1 MTSKLVLL
9 FALVWAFV
17 GCEKTDNSGYV
28 AEVGDRR
35 LTRAEFEY
43 WAGAPYDSLTAEERV
58 PVLSDWIELSMIE
71 QEAEA
76 SGLRNEP
83 KTEQQVRTMLMKY
96 YRAILLARQPQP
108 QITDTLISEYFNTH
122 QTEFRRPTDSFV
134 IEGFWC
140 ESEDSLKNFR
150 RALERADT
158 AGLRSGFVIWEG
170 KWLAQASELE
180 PPLLASVRTLQ
191 PGGLTPVLPFGEG
204 YRLVRLHEIYPEGT
218 QLSLDAV
225 HEEIRERLLL
235 EQSQRRQERWLND
248 LRSRY
253 QPRIVN
259 ESEVK

>member
-1 MTSKLVLL
+1 MTSKFALL
-9 FALVWAFV
+9 IVLVWALS
-17 GCEKTDNSGYV
+17 GCAKSDNSGIV

-43 WAGAPYDSLTAEERV
+43 WAGAPYDNLTAEERV

-71 QEAEA
+71 QEVEA

-108 QITDTLISEYFNTH
+108 VITDTLIAEYFATH
-122 QTEFRRPTDSFV
+122 QAEFRRPTDSYM

-140 ESEDSLKNFR
+140 ESEDSLKAFR

-180 PPLLASVRTLQ
+180 LPLLASVRTIQ

-204 YRLVRLHEIYPEGT
+204 YRLVRLHEVYPEGT

-225 HEEIRERLLL
+225 RKEIRERLLL

>member
-1 MTSKLVLL
+1 MTSKFVLL
-9 FALVWAFV
+9 LALAWALC
-17 GCEKTDNSGYV
+17 GCAKSDNSGIV

-43 WAGAPYDSLTAEERV
+43 WAGAPYEKLTPEERV

-76 SGLRNEP
+76 TGLRNDP

-108 QITDTLISEYFNTH
+108 QITDTLIADYFNAH
-122 QTEFRRPTDSFV
+122 QAEFRRPTDSYI

-140 ESEDSLKNFR
+140 ESEDSLKAFR
-150 RALERADT
+150 RALEHADT

-180 PPLLASVRTLQ
+180 PELLISVRSLQ
-191 PGGLTPVLPFGEG
+191 PGGMTPVLPYGEG
-204 YRLVRLHEIYPEGT
+204 YRLVRLHEVYPEGT

-225 HEEIRERLLL
+225 HQEIRERLLL

-248 LRSRY
+248 LRGRY